1 MGFFDEL
8 KTLAKDIGNIVKE
21 DYETAKSDPK
31 KYALESLRDVGEA
44 AGKVAAFTGKAIIE
58 SGKDMVEKREAA
70 KELDDKQLLKNFE
83 HGSMTNQAAALA
95 ELKERGHDTEGLMQA
110 KAISKAMK

>member
-8 KTLAKDIGNIVKE
+8 KTLAKDLGNIVKE

-31 KYALESLRDVGEA
+31 KYALESLRDVGDA

-58 SGKDMVEKREAA
+58 SGKDMIEKRQAA
-70 KELDDKQLLKNFE
+70 KELNDEQLLKNFE
-83 HGSMTNQAAALA
+83 HGSMLEQTAAYS
-95 ELKERGHDTEGLMQA
+95 ELKERGHDTEGLIQ
-110 KAISKAMK
+110 IKAMNKDMK